1 MASCWWRLWWGKK
14 PSKGVRAVEG
24 RYVGAKDG
32 RRGVEACHM
41 AGVNNKADLFYM
53 LAALAV
59 GMRHSPLFNDQ
70 GGVWSV
76 GAM

>member
-1 MASCWWRLWWGKK
+1 MWWGKK
-14 PSKGVRAVEG
+14 PSKGVRAVKV
-24 RYVGAKDG
+24 RYVGEAPRKDG